1 MLLLED
7 QLEGPYLKWTQL
19 AYKKMLEI
27 STNATGETLK
37 VATSIIQVNFLC

>member
-19 AYKKMLEI
+19 AYKKMLLI
-27 STNATGETLK
+27 STNATGETLLRLLLQSSK
-37 VATSIIQVNFLC
+37 